1 MNFVETITVTA
12 NTSMKAPVITKVS
25 VGKGYILSY
34 DIRLLSGTDLTVSLR
49 MIHQGKQIIPRNNEA
64 VLFPVAIFMNLPDF
78 IPIFQPPYEV
88 TIETANSTGS
98 GATVVVVLFMVS
110 PDELEKMSGY
120 RAAIP

>member
-1 MNFVETITVTA
+1 MNFVETIAVTA
-12 NTSMKAPVITKVS
+12 NTTMKSPVRTKVS
-25 VGKGYILSY
+25 VGKGFVLSH

-49 MIHQGKQIIPRNNEA
+49 MFHQGKQIIPRNNEG

-78 IPIFQPPYEV
+78 IPILQPPYEV

-98 GATVVVVLFMVS
+98 GAIVAVVLFMVS

-120 RAAIP
+120 RAATP